1 MLDVHPPHEAAHT
14 WKDFFIHIATIVVG
28 LLIALGLEQT
38 VEWVHHKNELR
49 EAREAL
55 AQEHEENVKQFAI
68 NTDYLAENINAY
80 RNNLMVLVYLRD
92 HPKTPR
98 AKLPGVLVWPNL
110 YGTTAD
116 IAWRGVQSANIMQ
129 LMPRDEVSGY
139 ANAYEALRLMDQAAE
154 DSWQATSL
162 AMAYTFSDPDPTHM
176 SPAQLQHEIEL
187 TQGALLGKFRLGIF
201 MANIGKT
208 YPGFSHAPT
217 VDQLQHLSIVEPLTP
232 AQSAELAAATKITS
246 DRLDKTPIPH

>member
-1 MLDVHPPHEAAHT
+1 MLDVHPPHHAATT
-14 WKDFFIHIATIVVG
+14 WRDFLIHIATIVIG

-38 VEWVHHKNELR
+38 VEWVHHRNELR

-55 AQEHEENVKQFAI
+55 DKEHEENTRQFAI

-80 RNNLMVLVYLRD
+80 QNNLIVLVYLRD

-98 AKLPGVLVWPNL
+98 SKLPGVLVWPNL
-110 YGTTAD
+110 YGTVSD
-116 IAWRGVQSANIMQ
+116 IAWRSVQSANITQ
-129 LMPRDEVSGY
+129 LMPRDEVSDY
-139 ANAYEALRLMDQAAE
+139 ANAYEALHLMELAAE

-176 SPAQLQHEIEL
+176 SPTQLEHEIEL

-208 YPGFSHAPT
+208 YPGFSHAPSME
-217 VDQLQHLSIVEPLTP
+217 DLQHLSIAAPLTP
-232 AQSAELAAATKITS
+232 QQRAELAEATKITT